1 MKHIRGY
8 HSAALLL
15 PDGSIVMGG
24 DPNGGSTPNERY
36 LPPYF
41 FKSRPTIAGAPA
53 SVAHGAAFAVQ
64 TALPGAIAE
73 VVLMRPGAVTH
84 AFNQNQRYVGC
95 TITGRTATEVQAAA
109 PANGSIA
116 PPGWYLLFLVDGDR
130 VPSTGVWLRLT

>member
-1 MKHIRGY
+1 M
-8 HSAALLL
+8 
-15 PDGSIVMGG
+15 

-53 SVAHGAAFAVQ
+53 AVAHRAAFAVQ
-64 TALPGAIAE
+64 TPLPGAIAE

-84 AFNQNQRYVGC
+84 GFNQNQRYVGC
-95 TITGRTATEVQAAA
+95 AITGRTATEVQSVA
-109 PANGSIA
+109 PANGTIA

-130 VPSTGVWLRLT
+130 VPSTGVWLHLT